1 MAMEGIES
9 DAAAAPAASREP
21 WSLIVRDLGRMPYM
35 EALAIQRD
43 LHEAVV
49 GSRQWGAVS
58 PQPSAVSGQKSD
70 ISGQRSEPNTENRER
85 TTNNRQPPPAL
96 STQHAALS
104 TPQPPRAMHLLLVEH
119 DPPVITDSARKTA
132 RQPLVA
138 TPASRAR
145 AGVEV
150 CETDRGGDITYHG
163 PGQLVVYPILDLNTL
178 GLRLHGYMRLL
189 EQVVIDTL
197 ARFGIEGHRDD
208 TATGVWVATA
218 EHRAARN
225 AKICAMGVRVSRWV
239 TMHGLALNV
248 TTNLDHFNLII
259 PCGLVGRGVTSMA
272 RELGEQCPSMD
283 EVKEALAS
291 CFSARVAETGRTG

>member
-21 WSLIVRDLGRMPYM
+21 WSLIVRDLGRMPYI
-35 EALAIQRD
+35 EALAIQRH
-43 LHEAVV
+43 LHATVV
-49 GSRQWGAVS
+49 GSRQ
-58 PQPSAVSGQKSD
+58 PSAVSRQH
-70 ISGQRSEPNTENRER
+70 SEHAIGNSELGTRNSELPN
-85 TTNNRQPPPAL
+85 PPA
-96 STQHAALS
+96 
-104 TPQPPRAMHLLLVEH
+104 PRPPRAMHLLLVEH
-119 DPPVITDSARKTA
+119 DPPVITVSARKTA
-132 RQPLVA
+132 RQHLIA
-138 TPASRAR
+138 TPDMLAR